1 MLFTTM
7 NAAVIFSIATFFST
21 LLGGLAAVRLRSHFG
36 VLAAFVSGV
45 LVAVPLFDLLPEAL
59 RIAVDTRTAF
69 ENVMYAVAA
78 GFIFL
83 LVLDRYISVHRIC
96 VDGVCKN
103 VRHPKAGIFGA
114 SELSVHSFMDGF
126 AIGLGFQVN
135 MEAGILIGIAVVA
148 HDFSDGLNT
157 VTVMLS
163 AGNSW
168 KASMQMLFLDAIA
181 PVLGAAST
189 LFVSPPQWYLAY
201 LLPFFAGGFFY
212 LGASDLL
219 PEAHEKN
226 PPLISLIATV
236 SGFVVIFIILR
247 FLAL

>member
-1 MLFTTM
+1 MG
-7 NAAVIFSIATFFST
+7 AVIAFSIATFFST

-59 RIAVDTRTAF
+59 RIAGDARIPF
-69 ENVMYAVAA
+69 ENVMYAVAV
-78 GFIFL
+78 GFVFL
-83 LVLDRYISVHRIC
+83 FVLDRYISVHRIC
-96 VDGVCKN
+96 EGGVCRN
-103 VRHPKAGIFGA
+103 VRHPKAGLFGA
-114 SELSVHSFMDGF
+114 SELSIHSFMDGF

-135 MEAGILIGIAVVA
+135 MEAGIIIGIAVVA
-148 HDFSDGLNT
+148 HDFSDGINT

-168 KASMQMLFLDAIA
+168 KASMQMLIVDAVA
-181 PVLGAAST
+181 PVLGAVST
-189 LFVSPPQWYLAY
+189 LFVAPPQWYLAY

-226 PPLISLIATV
+226 PPLVSLVSTI
-236 SGFVVIFIILR
+236 SGFVLIFVILR
-247 FLAL
+247 FLSF